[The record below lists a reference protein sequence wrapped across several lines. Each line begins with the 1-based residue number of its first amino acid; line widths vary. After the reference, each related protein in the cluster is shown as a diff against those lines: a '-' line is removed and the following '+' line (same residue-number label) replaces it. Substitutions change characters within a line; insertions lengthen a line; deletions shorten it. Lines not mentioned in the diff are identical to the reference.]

1 MKGGYNSIMA
11 DIEIG
16 AASIDEY
23 EQISLIDLSFESDYV
38 WKTQM
43 LEGFDSFESSFQR
56 IRLPKVIRVPF
67 QAYSTSNLRN
77 QILQRE
83 ILAVRYEEKVIGY
96 VRLEKDETV
105 NRLIVKTGG
114 VMPSYRC
121 KGVGSALLDHISDIA
136 RDNRIRSLVCMV
148 QAKNDPTIH
157 FLLARGFQ
165 FCGYQEFF
173 FRNME
178 IGLFFSKNI
187 R

>member
-1 MKGGYNSIMA
+1 MA

-16 AASIDEY
+16 AATLDEMA
-23 EQISLIDLSFESDYV
+23 QISQMDLSFESDHV

-43 LEGFDSFESSFQR
+43 LEGMDSFESSFQR
-56 IRLPKVIRVPF
+56 IQLPKPIKVSF
-67 QAYSTSNLRN
+67 QAYSPVNLETLIR
-77 QILQRE
+77 QRMILS
-83 ILAVRYEEKVIGY
+83 VRYEDKVIGY
-96 VRLEKDETV
+96 ARLEQDETV

-114 VMPSYRC
+114 VMPEYRN
-121 KGVGSALLDHISDIA
+121 KGVGTVLLERICEIA
-136 RDNRIRSLVCMV
+136 RHNRIRSLVCMV

-157 FLLARGFQ
+157 FLLARGFV